1 MVEELAETGG
11 VTKKSIRAIHKDH
24 VRFNDTTGIVKT
36 PWATIIVPFGKDDT
50 KRKAWADFW

>member
-1 MVEELAETGG
+1 MVEGVAETEG

-36 PWATIIVPFGKDDT
+36 PWTTIIVPFGKDDT